1 MNEFLSVL
9 LWIVIPLVGLA
20 LIPLTIRLVR
30 RLLARVM
37 NRGGEAARQDRRD
50 N

>member
-9 LWIVIPLVGLA
+9 LWIVITLVGLA
-20 LIPLTIRLVR
+20 LIPWAIRLVR

-37 NRGGEAARQDRRD
+37 SRGGEAARQDRRD